1 MHRRRVRSAVGV
13 RLSAVVVCAALV
25 AGLSACDGGG
35 GAVPTAP
42 AAEASTPLD
51 GVLCDVLPTDLLADA
66 LGFEA
71 YTYAYFHHP
80 ISGGGYDHP
89 GYYYVCML
97 QSDYT
102 TWAMLEITYDPD
114 DSMPHQVEF
123 GHKVGS
129 VEFDRVPEIFPNA
142 EPVDIDGQDGR
153 GWAWAVNNA
162 AYVFWLYPDGQSLY
176 LSLRRSRGARVSP
189 EQQQGLHTVAA
200 AVIANVPPVAASSP
214 SVHTMH
220 PSPTP

>member
-1 MHRRRVRSAVGV
+1 MSGPRSG
-13 RLSAVVVCAALV
+13 
-25 AGLSACDGGG
+25 SACPPSWCAPPWSRVCRPATA
-35 GAVPTAP
+35 GAGRVPTAP

-102 TWAMLEITYDPD
+102 T
-114 DSMPHQVEF
+114 
-123 GHKVGS
+123 
-129 VEFDRVPEIFPNA
+129 
-142 EPVDIDGQDGR
+142 
-153 GWAWAVNNA
+153 
-162 AYVFWLYPDGQSLY
+162 
-176 LSLRRSRGARVSP
+176 
-189 EQQQGLHTVAA
+189 
-200 AVIANVPPVAASSP
+200 
-214 SVHTMH
+214 
-220 PSPTP
+220 